1 MTGRCRLGLIRLSR
15 TIAARF
21 VDLLSSAGRAKAESP
36 LNRRDQNFGGAP
48 ALGELD
54 LGRKCYERRAW
65 ADAYRSLSLADHAAP
80 LDGGDLELLAMSAYL
95 LGRDDEYLRTLER
108 ACHSYLS
115 AGQCARAVRCA
126 FWMGFRLLM
135 RGETGRATGWFGRG
149 QRLLEREPRE
159 CAERG
164 YLLTPFV
171 EQRLESGDHEAAYA
185 AASDAAAIG
194 ERCGDRDLIA
204 CARHQQGRI
213 RLQEGQVEA
222 GLALLDE
229 TMVMVTAG
237 ELSPL
242 VTGLMYCSVIKAC
255 QQVYALDRTLE
266 WTAALT
272 QWCEGQPDLVTFAG
286 VCQVHRAEIMQVRGA
301 WPEAIEEA
309 RRAYA
314 RSQSIDRRAA
324 AAALYQQ
331 AEVHRLKGEFAAA
344 EKAYRGASQL
354 GLEPQPG
361 FALLRL
367 VQGRTDAAVTA
378 IRRVASTTVDRLKR
392 MSLLPAY
399 VEIMLA
405 AGDVPDARNACQE
418 LEDIARRFDTGVPD
432 AIAAQ
437 ARGAVDLAEGDGRAA
452 LGSLRRA
459 FEVWQRIEAP
469 HAAARVRVLI
479 GLACRALGD
488 EDGAGLEIDAARSIF
503 ERLGAKPDLAR
514 IDSPTKGTTCG
525 HTYQLTP
532 RELQVL
538 RLVATG
544 ETNKVIASKLSL
556 SEKTVDR
563 HVSNI
568 FGKLDVPSRAAATA
582 FAYRHKLL

>member
-1 MTGRCRLGLIRLSR
+1 MTQMRQGQLKPVRPRKRH
-15 TIAARF
+15 
-21 VDLLSSAGRAKAESP
+21 
-36 LNRRDQNFGGAP
+36 
-48 ALGELD
+48 ELD
-54 LGRKCYERRAW
+54 RARQSYRQRAW
-65 ADAYRSLSLADHAAP
+65 ADAYQALSLADRESP
-80 LDGGDLELLAMSAYL
+80 LEAKDLELLAMAAYL
-95 LGRDDEYLRTLER
+95 VGRDDEYLRTLER
-108 ACHSYLS
+108 AYNAHMN

-126 FWMGFRLLM
+126 FWLGFRLLM
-135 RGETGRATGWFGRG
+135 RRETGRATGWLGRAH
-149 QRLLEREPRE
+149 RLLERTARE

-164 YLLTPFV
+164 YLLLPVV
-171 EQRLESGDHEAAYA
+171 EQRLEAGDFETAYA
-185 AASDAAAIG
+185 TAADAAAIG
-194 ERCGDRDLIA
+194 ERCGDPDLIA

-213 RLQEGQVEA
+213 RLQQGQVEI
-222 GLALLDE
+222 GLTLLDE

-242 VTGLMYCSVIKAC
+242 VTGLMYCSVIGAC

-272 QWCEGQPDLVTFAG
+272 GWCEGQPDLVAFAG
-286 VCQVHRAEIMQVRGA
+286 VCQVHRAEIMQLRGT

-314 RSQSIDRRAA
+314 RSQCIDQRAA

-331 AEVHRLKGEFAAA
+331 AEIHRLKGEFAAA

-361 FALLRL
+361 LALLRL
-367 VQGRTDAAVTA
+367 VQGRSDAAATS
-378 IRRVASTTVDRLKR
+378 IRRVASTTTNRLKR

-399 VEIMLA
+399 IEIMLA
-405 AGDVPDARNACQE
+405 TGDVQGARNACRE
-418 LEDIARRFDTGVPD
+418 LEEIAGSFDTGVPG

-437 ARGAVDLAEGDGRAA
+437 GRGAVDLAEGDAQAA

-469 HAAARVRVLI
+469 YAAARVRVLI

-488 EDGAGLEIDAARSIF
+488 EDGASLELDVAKSVF
-503 ERLGAKPDLAR
+503 ERLGATPDLAR
-514 IDSPTKGTTCG
+514 IDSLMKGAPSGQT
-525 HTYQLTP
+525 HRLTP

-544 ETNKVIASKLSL
+544 ETNKAIAGKLSL

-568 FGKLDVPSRAAATA
+568 FAKLDVPSRAAATA
-582 FAYRHKLL
+582 FAYRHKLI